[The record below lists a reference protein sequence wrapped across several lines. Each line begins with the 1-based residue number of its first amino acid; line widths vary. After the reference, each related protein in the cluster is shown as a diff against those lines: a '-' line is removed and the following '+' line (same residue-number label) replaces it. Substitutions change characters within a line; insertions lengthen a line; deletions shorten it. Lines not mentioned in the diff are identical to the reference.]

1 MPNKGKEESC
11 RFGTYDVIYAKQ
23 NIKYIFIFLKR
34 LVKHIYEN
42 D

>member
-1 MPNKGKEESC
+1 MPNNGEEESC
-11 RFGTYDVIYAKQ
+11 RFVMYDVIYAKQ
-23 NIKYIFIFLKR
+23 NIKYILIFLKT